1 MQPTSVHQQAA
12 EVLGLLSRVQA
23 VFGDEQEPVAPPEPK
38 AGPHLEDNLGR
49 GYF

>member
-1 MQPTSVHQQAA
+1 VHQQAA

-38 AGPHLEDNLGR
+38 AEPHLEDNLGR